1 MTNFLFINLKLFSIN
16 NINWVPAVPIGAAGE
31 KFSKFDNFYV
41 FSRPK
46 FEFLSQNLDILPK
59 NCNFKRPKSILSST
73 NFYWFF
79 ADFWPKNQ

>member
-1 MTNFLFINLKLFSIN
+1 MVLKYERPEAWPVILFLL
-16 NINWVPAVPIGAAGE
+16 PAVPIGAAGE

>member
-1 MTNFLFINLKLFSIN
+1 M
-16 NINWVPAVPIGAAGE
+16 PIGAAGE
-31 KFSKFDNFYV
+31 KFFVFDNFYV

-59 NCNFKRPKSILSST
+59 NCNFKRPESILSSKK
-73 NFYWFF
+73 FYWFF

>member
-1 MTNFLFINLKLFSIN
+1 MALSSKVFVFGQQDMRWTRQKI
-16 NINWVPAVPIGAAGE
+16 
-31 KFSKFDNFYV
+31 SKFDNFYA

-59 NCNFKRPKSILSST
+59 NCNFKSPKSILSST